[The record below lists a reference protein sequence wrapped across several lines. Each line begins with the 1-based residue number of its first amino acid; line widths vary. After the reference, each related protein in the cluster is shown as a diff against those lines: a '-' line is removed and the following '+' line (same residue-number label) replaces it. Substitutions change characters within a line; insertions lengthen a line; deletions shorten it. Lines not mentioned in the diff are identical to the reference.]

1 MPGPNSTLLFAG
13 DGFSR
18 ALGERHRAGNLWV
31 VWSDLE
37 PPSHPARFWGWIQGP
52 DGEGTVRAVANPLP
66 DETHTNVRVDIYLR
80 VRAEDAGAFETIERR
95 RVREGH
101 ALLGS
106 VLFNREEPLLVGE
119 LAAALKGGVAI
130 AAADFLAATA
140 IRPVFER
147 ARATLP
153 EEQRAAHTLIEGGAL
168 RELELTFE
176 E

>member
-18 ALGERHRAGNLWV
+18 ALGERHRQGNLWV

-66 DETHTNVRVDIYLR
+66 DEAHTNVRVDIYLN

-119 LAAALKGGVAI
+119 LAAALKGASPSPPPTSSPQPPSGRCSSAPARPSRRSSARRTRSSRVAPS
-130 AAADFLAATA
+130 ASWS
-140 IRPVFER
+140 
-147 ARATLP
+147 
-153 EEQRAAHTLIEGGAL
+153 
-168 RELELTFE
+168 
-176 E
+176 

>member
-1 MPGPNSTLLFAG
+1 MSGPESTLLFVG

-18 ALGERHRAGNLWV
+18 ALGERHRQGNMWV
-31 VWSDLE
+31 VWSDLD
-37 PPSHPARFWGWIQGP
+37 PPSHPARFWGWIVAPG
-52 DGEGTVRAVANPLP
+52 GGGAVRAVANPLP
-66 DETHTNVRVDIYLR
+66 DELHTNLRIDIYLR
-80 VRAEDAGAFETIERR
+80 IAAGDAGGYETVERK

-119 LAAALKGGVAI
+119 LAAALKGGATI
-130 AAADFLAATA
+130 AAADYLAANA

-153 EEQRAAHTLIEGGAL
+153 ETDRAAHTLMESAAL
-168 RELELTFE
+168 RELDLLLE